1 MTVVSSK
8 VFKLSASG
16 GSLDIE
22 ALRTQLRK
30 ITDGQ
35 LREFS
40 NASKYMNHAA
50 NHRSR
55 TESRLCTAA
64 WRGTGRRGVH
74 ATRSPSASEVGV
86 ILHEDWVYLVALA

>member
-1 MTVVSSK
+1 
-8 VFKLSASG
+8 LIA
-16 GSLDIE
+16 LDVE

-30 ITDGQ
+30 IIDDQ

-40 NASKYMNHAA
+40 NASK
-50 NHRSR
+50 
-55 TESRLCTAA
+55 
-64 WRGTGRRGVH
+64 GTGRRGVQ